1 MFSWINK
8 IWLNM
13 CSWTASAIG
22 NGIMTS
28 GEVIQQ
34 LAMLVIV
41 LGILLWT
48 CKCTKVFRIG
58 IVSWILGLILQ
69 ILGLLIR

>member
-1 MFSWINK
+1 MFSWVNK

-13 CSWTASAIG
+13 CSWTTYALGRGMIA
-22 NGIMTS
+22 S

-58 IVSWILGLILQ
+58 IISWVLGLILQ
-69 ILGLLIR
+69 ILGLLIK